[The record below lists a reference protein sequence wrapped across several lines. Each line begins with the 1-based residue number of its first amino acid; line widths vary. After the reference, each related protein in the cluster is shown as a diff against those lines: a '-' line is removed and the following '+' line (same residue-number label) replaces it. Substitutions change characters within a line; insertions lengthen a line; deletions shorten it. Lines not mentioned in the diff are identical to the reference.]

1 MIADRLDTVI
11 GVITGSNG
19 HLGRATVSR
28 FLELG
33 ATIFAVTGHSTGNEA
48 GSGPG
53 LHWLTSDAASESS
66 VRETWTSIRQRAGRV
81 DVLINLIGGIYPWSR
96 VEDVSLASWEQ
107 TINVNLTTAF
117 LNMKEALRIMV
128 SQGSGKIINVGSLA
142 GIHGRS
148 FAGPYGAAKA
158 ALINLTQTAADE
170 NKKNNIQI
178 NAIVPGIIDT
188 PVNRRDM
195 PDADFSDWVAP
206 ETVAG
211 VLAFLASGASDGITG
226 SVIKVTGRL

>member
-1 MIADRLDTVI
+1 MTPDRLDTLVS
-11 GVITGSNG
+11 VITGSNG
-19 HLGRATVSR
+19 HLGRATVSK

-33 ATIFAVTGHSTGNEA
+33 ATIYALTGRSVGGET
-48 GSGPG
+48 GPG
-53 LHWLTSDAASESS
+53 LHWLVTDATSETS

-96 VEDVSLASWEQ
+96 VEDISLAAWEQ

-117 LNMKEALRIMV
+117 LNMKEALRLMI
-128 SQGSGKIINVGSLA
+128 SQGSGKIINVGA
-142 GIHGRS
+142 VTGIHGRS

-188 PVNRRDM
+188 PTNRRDM

-206 ETVAG
+206 ESIAG
-211 VLAFLASGASDGITG
+211 VLAFLASRASDPITG
-226 SVIKVTGRL
+226 SVIKMTGRL